1 MFCTSAIQ
9 RYVSQYNQCF
19 CSVLITMFISVHRN
33 VYNLLWVMPCDFW
46 QQLFLVIKLV
56 LPLEIAQSTNQHQQ
70 QFRTVSIHEQQVHK
84 NATTYH
90 LLLPNHHLG
99 SHWPVT
105 CFMHLNS
112 ISINHFSLDD
122 SSDKLTT
129 SISLSQL
136 PSFPFKYTIAWINGR
151 TDGFRFPFPRTA
163 GLPRFA

>member
-1 MFCTSAIQ
+1 MFLQCSHNNVHQCSQECVQPAVSNALWFLTAAVSGHKTCASA
-9 RYVSQYNQCF
+9 
-19 CSVLITMFISVHRN
+19 RN
-33 VYNLLWVMPCDFW
+33 SPIY
-46 QQLFLVIKLV
+46 
-56 LPLEIAQSTNQHQQ
+56 QSTST
-70 QFRTVSIHEQQVHK
+70 TVPYSVTQTIHEQQVHK